1 MSRRSGQSGQV
12 VERGLQWIGRY
23 YVDVPGQDKRVRK
36 SIPIGSTKVMGKFE
50 AKRKLKDLIE
60 EQGVNKPAHLERSV
74 NSIKTFSEQSKWF
87 EENVLPLHKDSSQNS
102 SKYNLKCHLVP
113 HFKDMFIDEIRSQ
126 QVQEWLT
133 LMGKKISEQR
143 KKRLEP
149 KTIQNVYKVL
159 RLVLPEQSKTWS
171 VKLPSLIQKE
181 QRYFTPEEAQRLV
194 DAAEGQY
201 KVLFALM
208 FAAGMR
214 ISELAGLRVEDVNF
228 KESIIHIR
236 RSMFIHKEVTPK
248 TAAGYRNVDIDSATL
263 DMLKKFI
270 GKRKDGRLFVSK
282 KGTAL
287 VGGNINREVLKPIC
301 KELGIPEGTTHAFRH
316 GRISV
321 LVQNG
326 VPGELIKK
334 WVGHTDLRTTARYS
348 HFPSEYRKEVVSKL
362 AIKS

>member
-36 SIPIGSTKVMGKFE
+36 SIPIGYTKTMGKFE
-50 AKRKLKDLIE
+50 ARRKLKDLIE
-60 EQGVNKPAHLERSV
+60 EQGINKPAHLERSV
-74 NSIKTFSEQSKWF
+74 NSIKTFSQQADWF
-87 EENVLPLHKDSSQNS
+87 LENVLPLHKRSSQNS
-102 SKYNLKCHLVP
+102 SKYNLKRHLVP
-113 HFKDMFIDEIRSQ
+113 HFKDMYVDEIKSQ

-133 LMGKKISEQR
+133 LMGRKISEQK
-143 KKRLEP
+143 KKRLAP

-181 QRYFTPEEAQRLV
+181 QRYFTPEEAQRIV

-201 KVLFALM
+201 KVLFALH

-214 ISELAGLRVEDVNF
+214 ISELTGLRVEDVNF
-228 KESIIHIR
+228 KESIIHIG
-236 RSMFIHKEVTPK
+236 RSMFIQEEDTPK
-248 TAAGYRNVDIDSATL
+248 TAAGHRNVDIDSATL
-263 DMLKKFI
+263 DMLKEFI
-270 GKRKDGRLFVSK
+270 GKRKDGRLFLSK
-282 KGTAL
+282 RGTAL
-287 VGGNINREVLKPIC
+287 VGNNINREVLKPTC
-301 KELGIPEGTTHAFRH
+301 RKLGIPEGTTHAFRH

>member
-1 MSRRSGQSGQV
+1 MSVTTTS
-12 VERGLQWIGRY
+12 
-23 YVDVPGQDKRVRK
+23 
-36 SIPIGSTKVMGKFE
+36 
-50 AKRKLKDLIE
+50 
-60 EQGVNKPAHLERSV
+60 
-74 NSIKTFSEQSKWF
+74 
-87 EENVLPLHKDSSQNS
+87 
-102 SKYNLKCHLVP
+102 
-113 HFKDMFIDEIRSQ
+113 
-126 QVQEWLT
+126 
-133 LMGKKISEQR
+133 
-143 KKRLEP
+143 
-149 KTIQNVYKVL
+149 KVL